1 MAAGRF
7 ACTRDRRP
15 RGRWP
20 EQARRSR
27 LVPAMTRMKGRTAIV
42 TEPPAAWAARRRCS
56 LRTRAPRSWPVAA
69 ARSAGTR
76 SWRRSAPRAA
86 GPRLWPV
93 MWAFPTPIDVGG
105 NVRPAFGGVDTIVCF
120 AGTLGLGSVTDVPP
134 DTWRQTMAVNLDAV
148 FYLLRSGLPAMRARG
163 GGSVVIGGSIAA
175 LKAFPNH
182 AAYCAS
188 KGALL
193 ALVRQV
199 AVDYGPAIRIN
210 VLCPGPVDTPLIW
223 DSASAFPDP
232 SRAVSDVAQKTLMK
246 RLGLPDDIARAAL
259 FLASD
264 ESGWVTGTSLTIDG
278 GIMTGA

>member
-1 MAAGRF
+1 MQRMNGRAVIITGATSGMGRATALLFAHEGASVVASGRDGERGQALVDDIRTAG
-7 ACTRDRRP
+7 
-15 RGRWP
+15 GRAEFVPGDVSLP
-20 EQARRSR
+20 ETNAR
-27 LVPAMTRMKGRTAIV
+27 LVET
-42 TEPPAAWAARRRCS
+42 C
-56 LRTRAPRSWPVAA
+56 LR
-69 ARSAGTR
+69 
-76 SWRRSAPRAA
+76 
-86 GPRLWPV
+86 
-93 MWAFPTPIDVGG
+93 
-105 NVRPAFGGVDTIVCF
+105 AFGGVDTIVCF
-120 AGTLGLGSVTDVPP
+120 AGMLGLGSVTDVPAE
-134 DTWRQTMAVNLDAV
+134 TWRQTMAVNLDAV
-148 FYLLRSGLPAMRARG
+148 FYLLRSGLPAMKARG

-199 AVDYGPAIRIN
+199 AIDYGPGIRIN

-232 SRAVSDVAQKTLMK
+232 ARAVADVAQKTLMK
-246 RLGLPDDIARAAL
+246 RLGTPDDIARAAL

-264 ESGWVTGTSLTIDG
+264 ESGWTTGTSLTIDG

>member
-1 MAAGRF
+1 MNRMTGR
-7 ACTRDRRP
+7 
-15 RGRWP
+15 
-20 EQARRSR
+20 S
-27 LVPAMTRMKGRTAIV
+27 AIV
-42 TEPPAAWAARRRCS
+42 TGATSGMGRATALLFAGEGATVVANGRNEERGRS
-56 LRTRAPRSWPVAA
+56 LMDEI
-69 ARSAGTR
+69 
-76 SWRRSAPRAA
+76 RAA
-86 GPRLWPV
+86 GGRAAFVPGDVSLPETSDRLV
-93 MWAFPTPIDVGG
+93 EACQ
-105 NVRPAFGGVDTIVCF
+105 REFGGVDTIICF
-120 AGTLGLGSVTDVPP
+120 AGMLGLGSVTGVPP
-134 DTWRQTMAVNLDAV
+134 DTWRQTLAVNLDAV
-148 FYLLRSGLPAMRARG
+148 FYLLRAGLPAMKARG

-199 AVDYGPAIRIN
+199 AVDYSPDIRIN

-232 SRAVSDVAQKTLMK
+232 SRAVADVAQKTLMK
-246 RLGLPDDIARAAL
+246 RLGSPDDIARAAL

-264 ESGWVTGTSLTIDG
+264 ESGWITGTSLTIDG